1 MTRIYTRSGD
11 QGKSGLAN
19 GDRLGKTDI
28 LFEAIG
34 DVDELNAQIG
44 MIRALST
51 DDAIDAQLSKTQH
64 KLFDLG
70 AQVAQYKGNNV
81 TADDV
86 ESLERWIDGWQEQLA
101 PLKQFILPA
110 GTAAGSAAH
119 LARSICRRAERKTWL
134 AADRH
139 ELETEVM
146 QYLNRLSDYLFV
158 LARVL
163 NGGNEVFWQPE

>member
-19 GDRLGKTDI
+19 GDRLGKTDT

-34 DVDELNAQIG
+34 DVDELNAQLG
-44 MIRALST
+44 MIRALNQ
-51 DDAIDAQLSKTQH
+51 DEAIDDQLSKTQH

-70 AQVAQYKGNNV
+70 AQVAQYKGNNIS
-81 TADDV
+81 TDDIQTV
-86 ESLERWIDGWQEQLA
+86 ERWIDGWQQQLA

-119 LARSICRRAERKTWL
+119 LARSICRRAERKTWV
-134 AADRH
+134 AAEQH
-139 ELETEVM
+139 ELEAEVM

-163 NGGNEVFWQPE
+163 NGGNEVSWQPE